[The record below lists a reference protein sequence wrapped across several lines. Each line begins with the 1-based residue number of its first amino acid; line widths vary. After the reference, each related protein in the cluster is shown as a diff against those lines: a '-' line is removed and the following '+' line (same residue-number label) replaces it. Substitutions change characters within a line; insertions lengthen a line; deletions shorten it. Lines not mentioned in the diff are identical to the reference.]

1 MTGEAVNTK
10 PQRAGDRM
18 EAFYHR
24 LMVRAATIDE
34 LLTDAFEPLPGQKDD
49 ADVAARRLAA
59 WCRSCAGG
67 DWALFER
74 RLERDGLSIGQ
85 VLARFATV
93 RRKASAPTPV
103 WIEDTIWI
111 EAALTGSADDIATT
125 VHPGAYA
132 FEHLF
137 ASVVEEA
144 DARLWVGIDPR
155 IRTNLTDSAR
165 ASLRHLLL
173 NQLCDLCG
181 SALYQRYI
189 KAKNS
194 STTPS
199 PESEQSG
206 SRWHYHRFIAE
217 MKAGGIRHLFEEKPV
232 LARLIAAITRQW
244 IDTSREFVTR
254 LDADLVTIRQDLFRS
269 TSRSRAVSIEGGLSD
284 PHNGGH
290 AVHIVRF
297 EDGSQVVYK
306 PKDLRLDAVWHDVVE
321 RLNRAGAPVD
331 LRAARAI
338 ARDGYGWSEYIEH
351 AGCTNQEGVGRFFRR
366 AGAWLALFHCFVARD
381 MHQENVIAAADH
393 PVPIDV
399 EVIFQGKSKEQEDS
413 DTEAEA
419 FAAAIETID
428 NSVSVVGLLPAYGR
442 SADNRI
448 FGTGGLNSEPISTAE
463 QGWSNINSDAMRP
476 LKLKKA
482 NDVLPNLPHVGGCYS
497 RFRDH
502 IEGFIDGFARY
513 ATFLMRLKE
522 ATKKELIENFAG
534 LPVRK
539 IVRSTQFY
547 YMLLLRLKDHRTMGE
562 GAEWSAQADFVA
574 RLADWSSEADVS
586 WPLVRAERA
595 AVLELNVPL
604 FVSQSDGNEIWDT
617 TGVSAQMIATSGMA
631 RVRSRLE
638 NMADDDID
646 WQIKVIRENTN
657 SISRSATPRAPAT
670 ELERSSRPDA
680 GGQLPVE
687 SFLAE
692 ASKIAEEISIHS
704 IRRGPGAAWIG
715 RDYLGDSE
723 VAQLAPLGPGMYNGV
738 CGIAIFLAAHAAVT
752 GHGPSGELALAAI
765 AHLRKNL
772 HGGNAASIA
781 RLLGIGGATG
791 LGSIVYALTVTSSLL
806 RNKEVLADA
815 GVAAELFTH
824 DLIAAD
830 KELDVVGGSAGGIL
844 GLLRLHR
851 ETQSIDALRR
861 ATRCGEHLVAQRRTG
876 SGDYKSWSGQSSD
889 PLALNGM
896 SHGAAGFAY
905 ALASLSVATG
915 REEFAEAASQCIAF
929 ENSSFDEQRSNW
941 PDLRDPA
948 GPSWTCQWCHGAF
961 GIGIARI
968 AIAKQAGLT
977 PKHLLMDVEKALRG
991 IERGE
996 SRAVDTLCCGTLGGV
1011 EFFCEAG
1018 VALGRTDLRD
1028 AALQRLMAV
1037 LEAAA
1042 RNGDYRWNSGSRQ
1055 FNLGLFRGLAGVGY
1069 TILRQVDHSLPNV
1082 LFWQ

>member
-1 MTGEAVNTK
+1 MTGAAVNTNL
-10 PQRAGDRM
+10 QRAGDRM

-67 DWALFER
+67 DWALFEQ
-74 RLERDGLSIGQ
+74 RLGRDGLAIGR
-85 VLARFATV
+85 VLASFATV

-111 EAALTGSADDIATT
+111 EAALTGSDDIVTT
-125 VHPGAYA
+125 DHPGAYA

-137 ASVVEEA
+137 ASVIEEA
-144 DARLWVGIDPR
+144 DTRLWVGIDPR

-165 ASLRHLLL
+165 ASLRDLLL
-173 NQLCDLCG
+173 KQLCDLCG

-194 STTPS
+194 SATPS

-217 MKAGGIRHLFEEKPV
+217 MRAGGIRHLFEEKPV
-232 LARLIAAITRQW
+232 LARLIAVITRQW
-244 IDTSREFVTR
+244 IDSSREFVTR
-254 LDADLVTIRQDLFRS
+254 LDADLVTIRQDLLRA
-269 TSRSRAVSIEGGLSD
+269 TSRSRAVGIEGGLSD
-284 PHNGGH
+284 LHNGGH

-306 PKDLRLDAVWHDVVE
+306 PKDLRLDAAWHDVVE
-321 RLNRAGAPVD
+321 RLNRDGAPVD

-338 ARDGYGWSEYIEH
+338 ARDGYGWSEFIEH
-351 AGCTNQEGVGRFFRR
+351 AGCTDQEGVGRFFRR

-381 MHQENVIAAADH
+381 MHQENLIAAADH

-399 EVIFQGKSKEQEDS
+399 EVIFQGKPKQQKDR
-413 DTEAEA
+413 DAEAEA
-419 FAAAIETID
+419 FAAAIETVD

-482 NDVLPNLPHVGGCYS
+482 NVVSPNLPHVGGCYS

-502 IEGFIDGFARY
+502 IEDFIGGFARY
-513 ATFLMRLKE
+513 AAFLMRLKE

-562 GAEWSAQADFVA
+562 GVEWSAQADFIS
-574 RLADWSSEADVS
+574 RLADWSSEEDVS
-586 WPLVRAERA
+586 WPLVHAERA

-604 FVSQSDGNEIWDT
+604 FVSQSEGNEICDA
-617 TGVSAQMIATSGMA
+617 TGVLAQMIATSGMD

-638 NMADDDID
+638 NLADDDIA

-657 SISRSATPRAPAT
+657 SISISAAPRAPT
-670 ELERSSRPDA
+670 SELERSSRSHA
-680 GGQLPVE
+680 GEQPVQ

-692 ASKIAEEISIHS
+692 AHRIAEEISIHA

-791 LGSIVYALTVTSSLL
+791 LGSIVYALTVTSRLL
-806 RNKEVLADA
+806 RNEELLTDA
-815 GVAAELFTH
+815 SVAAELFTH

-830 KELDVVGGSAGGIL
+830 RELDVVGGSAGGIL
-844 GLLRLHR
+844 GLLRLYR
-851 ETQSIDALRR
+851 ETRSDDALRR
-861 ATRCGEHLVAQRRTG
+861 AARCGEHLLAQRRTG
-876 SGDYKSWSGQSSD
+876 SGDYKSWSGQSSG

-929 ENSSFDEQRSNW
+929 ENSSFDWQRSNW

-948 GPSWTCQWCHGAF
+948 APSWTCQWCHGAF

-968 AIAKQAGLT
+968 AAAKQGGLALK
-977 PKHLLMDVEKALRG
+977 PMLMDVDKALGG

-996 SRAVDTLCCGTLGGV
+996 SRAVDTLCCGTLGGI
-1011 EFFCEAG
+1011 EFLCEAG

-1028 AALQRLMAV
+1028 TALRRLMTV